1 MLLFLQPYIATFN
14 THTKSLE
21 RGQDSP
27 CKCKK
32 KTFKELFTFIW
43 FFPMPQEYFCREK
56 LFRLIVWK
64 HDTGIHPIFI
74 IFIISNKFH
83 FHLSLARL
91 FDVKMGWTKANDRI
105 LHASYQTVSSSF
117 SWITN
122 LTSDFH
128 ILKFQILPFL

>member
-1 MLLFLQPYIATFN
+1 MLLFQQPYIATFN
-14 THTKSLE
+14 THAKSLE

-32 KTFKELFTFIW
+32 KTFKELFIL
-43 FFPMPQEYFCREK
+43 FFSPLPQEYFCREK
-56 LFRLIVWK
+56 LFRLIVWR

-91 FDVKMGWTKANDRI
+91 FDVKMGWTKAKDRI

-117 SWITN
+117 SWMTK